1 MDSLGP
7 LGGSDPNQV
16 AIYSTPA
23 VWTRAVDPTRNPCQ
37 DDGALPT
44 NCPIVSA
51 GNRYGTF
58 YIVLVGYPP
67 FNPDPA
73 NPATVINTQW
83 PTFHRSNSR
92 TGALVPS
99 QDNSKPSDPVGTHG
113 RGSIGGVA
121 HSSCEQRA
129 VTVFEHDGVT
139 PAIDYYTGSAASDA
153 FLPGDNRFL
162 FELMPARTVANSYKV
177 RFNDNPANDVDAPV
191 DAGFWTRANH
201 DGPCAPPP

>member
-1 MDSLGP
+1 
-7 LGGSDPNQV
+7 
-16 AIYSTPA
+16 
-23 VWTRAVDPTRNPCQ
+23 
-37 DDGALPT
+37 
-44 NCPIVSA
+44 
-51 GNRYGTF
+51 
-58 YIVLVGYPP
+58 
-67 FNPDPA
+67 
-73 NPATVINTQW
+73 
-83 PTFHRSNSR
+83 
-92 TGALVPS
+92 
-99 QDNSKPSDPVGTHG
+99 VGTHG

-162 FELMPARTVANSYKV
+162 FELMPARTLANSYKV